1 MKISLQRSHLVLLM
15 LLVTIVPWL
24 SGGREPMALFIDLGA
39 VVLGLYA
46 LSRMQDTQPLRWS
59 PAVWVFVA
67 YVVWATASLTWSV
80 NTYQTAM
87 WVALLVLAAGVFTLA
102 RQLRQAEPSHQRLWG
117 IGYVGIATAAS
128 LYGIVDYVAF
138 SSFDRLTSLF
148 YWPNPFA
155 IFVLPVLILAGA
167 YLAKLITTPKL
178 KLKLAHRTY
187 HYLGLAALLV
197 INLTAI
203 LLTSSRT
210 TALLLALVIVGSL
223 IVYRSW
229 RWLLATVII
238 IALSFGLASGVNYLR
253 QHAFKVASAPT
264 VTGRI
269 AEAAQGSTTS
279 GSDRLYYLKGSY
291 QIWRDHPLT
300 GSGAATFASEYPG
313 YQQRAISG
321 ATSAHNTYA
330 QQFAELGLVG
340 GLLLIAFMLLALY
353 QMGMAA
359 RKEPQLWPLVIGAT
373 VLIVHL
379 GVDIDTTYGVL
390 VALLATLY
398 GFSYRQKTGFELP
411 YGGGALTVVVL
422 LALFQAYTAMHNNS
436 LVQHAKGDLAW
447 LKFDASAQ
455 SADAATTGP
464 FPNPDNI
471 TQAGIAYFSGAQFS
485 KKSSANLET
494 AADRAQSAIAAD
506 PQDAQHHFLLARVRR
521 AQNKV
526 DEALKS
532 YRQTLQLDPYNHPEY
547 YSDTAEL
554 LIAANRP
561 AEATTILND
570 GIRRFGDPATVT
582 NRSFIPGFRQSLATL
597 YFDRA
602 LIAHQQGDESA
613 AITAIKQAQAVNPG
627 DSRATQLGL

>member
-46 LSRMQDTQPLRWS
+46 LSRMQGTKPLRWS
-59 PAVWVFVA
+59 PAAWVFIA
-67 YVVWATASLTWSV
+67 YVVWSVASLTWSV

-87 WVALLVLAAGVFTLA
+87 WAALLVLAAGVFTLA
-102 RQLRQAEPSHQRLWG
+102 RQVRQAEPSHQRLWG

-155 IFVLPVLILAGA
+155 IFVLPALILVGA

-178 KLKLAHRTY
+178 KLAHRTY
-187 HYLGLAALLV
+187 RYLGLAALLV

-279 GSDRLYYLKGSY
+279 GSDRIYYLKGSY
-291 QIWRDHPLT
+291 QIWKDHPLT

-313 YQQRAISG
+313 KQQRAISG

-340 GLLLIAFMLLALY
+340 GLLLIAFMLLAIY

-359 RKEPQLWPLVIGAT
+359 RKEPQLWPLVVAAT

-379 GVDIDTTYGVL
+379 GVDIDTTYAVL
-390 VALLATLY
+390 IALLATLY

-411 YGGGALTVVVL
+411 YGGGVLAVVVL

-436 LVQHAKGDLAW
+436 LVQDSKANLAGY
-447 LKFDASAQ
+447 KFDAAAE
-455 SADAATTGP
+455 SADAAALGP
-464 FPNPDNI
+464 FPNPDI
-471 TQAGIAYFSGAQFS
+471 YTQAGIAYFSSAQIS
-485 KKSSANLET
+485 KKAISNLET

-526 DEALKS
+526 DEALKA

-561 AEATTILND
+561 AEAATILND

-602 LIAHQQGDESA
+602 LIAHQQGDEGA